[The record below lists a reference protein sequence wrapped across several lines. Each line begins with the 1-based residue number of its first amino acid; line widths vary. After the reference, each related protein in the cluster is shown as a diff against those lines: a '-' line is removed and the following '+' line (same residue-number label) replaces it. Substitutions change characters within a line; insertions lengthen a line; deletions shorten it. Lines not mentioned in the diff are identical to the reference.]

1 MVLNS
6 ASRGPVVDKTLH
18 RFQMYSPEQAPTIGL
33 SSTLQQSTSRTRLQF
48 GFASPLPPSDLILR
62 SSADQLWKVENG
74 RLPARSARTASLQL
88 HREHHSA
95 ILNKEGTGDV
105 AHETGH
111 AVRCVKRHARVG
123 GARFCPSPV
132 GEFVENLFSFNVS

>member
-1 MVLNS
+1 M
-6 ASRGPVVDKTLH
+6 DKTLH
-18 RFQMYSPEQAPTIGL
+18 HFHAYSPEQAPTIGH
-33 SSTLQQSTSRTRLQF
+33 SRTLQQSTSRTRLQMVL
-48 GFASPLPPSDLILR
+48 ASPFRPSDLILR
-62 SSADQLWKVENG
+62 SSADQLWKFEIG

-111 AVRCVKRHARVG
+111 AVRCMKRHARVG
-123 GARFCPSPV
+123 GARFCQSPV
-132 GEFVENLFSFNVS
+132 GEFVEILFSFNVS